1 MKVIKTQFNVIVDGK
16 EYTAQIMVVAPD
28 DTDKDLEVV
37 KGECVRLG
45 PDWIK
50 GKINKG

>member
-1 MKVIKTQFNVIVDGK
+1 MIKAQFDVIVDGK
-16 EYTAQIMVVAPD
+16 EYTAQIMVVAPN

-37 KGECVRLG
+37 KSELERLG

-50 GKINKG
+50 SKIEKG

>member
-16 EYTAQIMVVAPD
+16 EYTAQIMVVAPN
-28 DTDKDLEVV
+28 DTNKDLDAV
-37 KGECVRLG
+37 KSELERLG
-45 PDWIK
+45 PEWIK

>member
-1 MKVIKTQFNVIVDGK
+1 MKVIKAQFDVVVGGK

-28 DTDKDLEVV
+28 DTDKDLETV
-37 KGECVRLG
+37 KRELARLG

-50 GKINKG
+50 SKIEKG

>member
-28 DTDKDLEVV
+28 DTDKDLDVV
-37 KGECVRLG
+37 KSELERLG

-50 GKINKG
+50 TKIEKG